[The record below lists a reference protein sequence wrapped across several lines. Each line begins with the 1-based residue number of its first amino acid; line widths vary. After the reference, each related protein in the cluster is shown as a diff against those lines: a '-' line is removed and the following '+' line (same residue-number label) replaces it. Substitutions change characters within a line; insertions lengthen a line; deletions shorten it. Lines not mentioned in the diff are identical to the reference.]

1 MNKWKNNWPQVSP
14 LRSCRVTLGKN
25 LCIIS
30 GVIYNS
36 DYNEANYDEYFE
48 EREEKIERGDI
59 VVKDYDAM
67 NESVSQFE
75 AIDWSIFGD
84 YTDYYYDY

>member
-1 MNKWKNNWPQVSP
+1 MNKWKNNWPQVSL
-14 LRSCRVTLGKN
+14 LRSYRVTLGKK
-25 LCIIS
+25 LCKIS

-36 DYNEANYDEYFE
+36 DYNEVNYDEYFE

>member
-1 MNKWKNNWPQVSP
+1 MQWSSYNLKRALFVWI
-14 LRSCRVTLGKN
+14 LGLK
-25 LCIIS
+25 LI
-30 GVIYNS
+30 S
-36 DYNEANYDEYFE
+36 DYNEANYDEYFAD
-48 EREEKIERGDI
+48 REEKIERGEI

-67 NESVSQFE
+67 NDSVSKFE

>member
-14 LRSCRVTLGKN
+14 LRSYSVTFGKN

>member
-1 MNKWKNNWPQVSP
+1 MGHIGSLWVK
-14 LRSCRVTLGKN
+14 TYAE
-25 LCIIS
+25 S